1 MSTTSPT
8 LPRRSKR
15 KNLSATPENLSNISD
30 DAAAAAA
37 AAATTT
43 GVITREEVPPNISEQ
58 RNLLDVLAE
67 RRAQLASAVP
77 AEPDDRR
84 PIVRVGATFLD
95 RSNNTTY
102 TFIAK
107 LGAGTSGNVFTASV
121 DGSNMPA
128 VTVKR
133 FFIRDYVDVANR
145 NYNAEHLE
153 EVYRDGRMLLEEAA
167 RKEFAISR
175 VIRRRSDNELCE
187 EDIVCALHIFKV
199 SRNEFC
205 ITFPFY
211 NALDLDRYMRDFLY
225 VDAGRVATSPER
237 RSYVERC
244 FVIIIDLLEI
254 MAKLAAIKVLHS
266 DVKPANILVTTPRG
280 KLRLIDFGIG
290 ANLLDVLDPSDAT
303 NVQAIYSRA
312 TQRYDT
318 TRPYKDPA
326 SAYIV
331 LTPENEEKMYEAF
344 TVFACGIIVQQ
355 LFDTA
360 WNYERP
366 PPYVRETPLM
376 PEGVWALIQQM
387 TRANVKDRLSLAS
400 YAYRFQILKRKYARA
415 HAIAAAATTTATQQQ
430 AQQTPTPT

>member
-1 MSTTSPT
+1 MSLSTSPPT

-15 KNLSATPENLSNISD
+15 KNLAATPANISNIGGDS
-30 DAAAAAA
+30 
-37 AAATTT
+37 
-43 GVITREEVPPNISEQ
+43 VITPTAPNISEQ
-58 RNLLDVLAE
+58 RNSLDVLAE
-67 RRAQLASAVP
+67 RRAQLAPRDASAGTGVELP
-77 AEPDDRR
+77 PLPTPEPDDRR
-84 PIVRVGATFLD
+84 PIVRIGATFLD

-121 DGSNMPA
+121 DGSSTPTA
-128 VTVKR
+128 TVKR
-133 FFIRDYVDVANR
+133 FFIRNYVDVENR
-145 NYNAEHLE
+145 NFSDEDLADI
-153 EVYRDGRMLLEEAA
+153 YRQGRILLEDAT

-187 EDIVCALHIFKV
+187 EDIVCAAHIFKV

-211 NALDLDRYMRDFLY
+211 DALDLDKYMRDFLY
-225 VDAGRVATSPER
+225 GSAGAPQSAER
-237 RSYVERC
+237 RSYVGRC
-244 FVIIIDLLEI
+244 FIIIIDLLEI
-254 MAKLAAIKVLHS
+254 MAKLAAIKVIHA
-266 DVKPANILVTTPRG
+266 DVKPANILVTTPHG
-280 KLRLIDFGIG
+280 KLRLIDFGLG
-290 ANLLDVLDPSDAT
+290 ANLLEVLDPGDAT

-312 TQRYDT
+312 RQYYDT

-355 LFDTA
+355 LFDAA

-376 PEGVWALIQQM
+376 PDGVWALIQQM

-400 YAYRFQILKRKYARA
+400 YAYRFQILKRKYARTSS
-415 HAIAAAATTTATQQQ
+415 IAT
-430 AQQTPTPT
+430 AQQLPIST